1 MKHITLLIIS
11 VFLSGFLLAASP
23 ATAALAVDAAPD
35 SHAVALAAAPDSHA
49 VALAAAPDSHA
60 GTLAAAPATDAGAGA
75 AQDNIPFDASN
86 SFNIIAAIVA
96 LCLFA
101 LIYVTRRRP
110 WRKDRRETWHQWEA
124 DESRKKPRK

>member
-23 ATAALAVDAAPD
+23 ATAALAVD
-35 SHAVALAAAPDSHA
+35 AAPDSHA